1 MRTERG
7 VTLMELLLASS
18 IGVVVLLAM
27 AHVDVTRILVGRQA
41 KDLSEIQAEP
51 AFALTHLARSIVRA
65 DRVNLISSS
74 NIQIRIP
81 PTTGTQADLNDPTK
95 YAWVQYRHSGTEM
108 EIQYSTTNP
117 CSVAARFRNIS
128 SLNIQYRDESTVPPP
143 GGEPLG
149 GPDNNVLE
157 MTVKS
162 TAADL
167 QTGEKV
173 SLTGEATMRSGAYT
187 NLMTG
192 LLPPGADNPPGSC

>member
-18 IGVVVLLAM
+18 IGVVVLLAL
-27 AHVDVTRILVGRQA
+27 AHVDVTRILVGQQA
-41 KDLSEIQAEP
+41 KDVSEIQAEP

-81 PTTGTQADLNDPTK
+81 PTTGTGLDDPAN
-95 YAWVQYRHSGTEM
+95 YRWVQYRLNGT
-108 EIQYSTTNP
+108 EIQYFTNNPTP
-117 CSVAARFRNIS
+117 CTVASRFRDIS
-128 SLNIQYRDESTVPPP
+128 SLNIQYRDESAVPPP

-157 MTVKS
+157 ITVKS

-192 LLPPGADNPPGSC
+192 LLPPGAGNPPGSC